1 MSQLSMSHALRAA
14 LHEEMSRD
22 QNVIVVGEDLGK
34 MGSPFGV
41 TLGLLDEFGPDRVVE
56 TPISESGFVG
66 MAVGAAIRGLRPVVE
81 LMYIDFIGVCMDQVM
96 NQAAK
101 IRYMTGGQ
109 VKVPMVIRAP
119 MGSGRRNA
127 GQHSQ
132 CLETL
137 FTHIPGLKVV
147 SPSTPGEAK
156 GLLKTAIRD
165 DDPVIFIEHKLLY
178 SIKGEVPGGEEV
190 VPLGKAVVKREG
202 SDVTIIT
209 WSQQVL
215 AALEAARGL
224 ESDGIDAEVLDLRSL
239 VPLDWEAIQE
249 SVAKTHNVVVVQ
261 EGCRRSG
268 YAGEIAAQIVEG
280 LFDELDAP
288 VARVAARNVVP
299 PFSPPL
305 EDAFFPH
312 VADIVRAVKRLLN
325 REVEQIYKIN

>member
-14 LHEEMSRD
+14 LHEEMLRD
-22 QNVIVVGEDLGK
+22 LNVIVVGEDLGK
-34 MGSPFGV
+34 MGSPFGI

-66 MAVGAAIRGLRPVVE
+66 MAVGAAMRGLRPVVE

-101 IRYMTGGQ
+101 MRYMTGGQ
-109 VKVPMVIRAP
+109 VNIPMVIRAP

-147 SPSTPGEAK
+147 CPSTPAEAK

-165 DDPVIFIEHKLLY
+165 DDPVVFIEHKLLY
-178 SIKGEVPGGEEV
+178 SIKGEVSGEEEII
-190 VPLGKAVVKREG
+190 PLGKAAVKRAG
-202 SDVTIIT
+202 NDVTIIA

-215 AALEAARGL
+215 FALQAAKDLEN
-224 ESDGIDAEVLDLRSL
+224 DGIDAEVLDLRSL
-239 VPLDWEAIQE
+239 VPLDWEAIRE
-249 SVAKTHNVVVVQ
+249 SVSKTHNVVIVQ

-268 YAGEIAAQIVEG
+268 YAGEIAAQIGEE

-288 VARVAARNVVP
+288 VMRVTALNVVP

-312 VADIVRAVKRLLN
+312 AADITRAVKQLLN
-325 REVEQIYKIN
+325 R

>member
-14 LHEEMSRD
+14 LHEEMLRD
-22 QNVIVVGEDLGK
+22 ENVIVVGEDLGK
-34 MGSPFGV
+34 MGSPFGI

-147 SPSTPGEAK
+147 CPSTSGEAK

-165 DDPVIFIEHKLLY
+165 DDPVVFIEHKLLY
-178 SIKGEVPGGEEV
+178 SIKGEVPKEEELI
-190 VPLGKAVVKREG
+190 PLGKATIKRPG
-202 SDVTIIT
+202 NDVTIIA

-215 AALEAARGL
+215 FALEAAKEL
-224 ESDGIDAEVLDLRSL
+224 EKNGINAEVLDLRSL
-239 VPLDWEAIQE
+239 VPLDWEAIRE
-249 SVAKTHNVVVVQ
+249 SVTKTHNVVIAQ
-261 EGCRRSG
+261 EGCKRSG
-268 YAGEIAAQIVEG
+268 YASEISAQIVEE
-280 LFDELDAP
+280 LFDELDSP
-288 VARVAARNVVP
+288 VVRVAALNVVP

-312 VADIVRAVKRLLN
+312 ANDIVIAVKKMLN
-325 REVEQIYKIN
+325 R